1 MGQQQLL
8 YRPKQIRF
16 EEQRTDRLKAFLR
29 AQAEFRTLRIEP
41 LGSVEEQKRVL
52 KLREAV
58 KGLSL
63 KGKFRFYNF
72 TDA

>member
-8 YRPKQIRF
+8 YLPKQIRF
-16 EEQRTDRLKAFLR
+16 EEQRTDRLKAF
-29 AQAEFRTLRIEP
+29 QAEFRTLRIEP